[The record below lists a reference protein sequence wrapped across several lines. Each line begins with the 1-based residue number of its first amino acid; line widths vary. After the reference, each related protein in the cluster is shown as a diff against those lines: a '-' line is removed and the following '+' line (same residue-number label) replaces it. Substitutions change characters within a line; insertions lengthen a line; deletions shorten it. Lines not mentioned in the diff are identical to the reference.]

1 MEQTTVKLSRDA
13 VEFLRSEGKYG
24 DTLASICDRLF
35 EELKTLRAEKAKE
48 LSQQGN
54 AERFPAT
61 A

>member
-1 MEQTTVKLSRDA
+1 MEQITVKLSREA
-13 VEFLRSEGKYG
+13 VDFLRSEGKYG

-35 EELKTLRAEKAKE
+35 DELKARRAEKAKE

-54 AERFPAT
+54 AERFPIT

>member
-1 MEQTTVKLSRDA
+1 MEQITVKLSREA
-13 VEFLRSEGKYG
+13 VDFLRSEGKYG

-35 EELKTLRAEKAKE
+35 DELKARRAENAKE

-54 AERFPAT
+54 AERFPIT